1 MQIPPL
7 AQLIPILQTAIGPVI
22 LISGVGMLLLSM
34 TNRLGRVIDRAR
46 SLVREQFAAGD
57 ALPADLQGELRIL
70 WRRARLI
77 RQAIVLASMSALAA
91 ALLIIALFFTA
102 LLGIES
108 SLLIGALFITC
119 MLCLI
124 ASLVVFIHDLNLSLA
139 ALKLELEGRL

>member
-1 MQIPPL
+1 
-7 AQLIPILQTAIGPVI
+7 
-22 LISGVGMLLLSM
+22 
-34 TNRLGRVIDRAR
+34 
-46 SLVREQFAAGD
+46 
-57 ALPADLQGELRIL
+57 
-70 WRRARLI
+70 
-77 RQAIVLASMSALAA
+77 MSALAA